1 MDMPL
6 HFGPMSAWSV
16 IIFTVLLLALT
27 EYFRK
32 TFQTQ
37 RDAGVDKKEITE
49 RLKRLESSIEKLD
62 DHVRDGHNE
71 ERVVSRREFNGLGD
85 RVNRHE
91 REMGEIHGEARQALA
106 LGKEAALGVSHL
118 TQRLEDLIGPLSA
131 QVNEIYRMKLA
142 EQRGQGGSPHS

>member
-1 MDMPL
+1 MPV

-16 IIFTVLLLALT
+16 IIFGVLSLALT

-37 RDAGVDKKEITE
+37 KDAELERKEIIAW
-49 RLKRLESSIEKLD
+49 LKRLDGTMEKMD
-62 DHVRDGHNE
+62 GHIRDGHSE
-71 ERVVSRREFNGLGD
+71 DRIVSRREFNGLGD
-85 RVNRHE
+85 RVNKHE

-118 TQRLEDLIGPLSA
+118 SQRMEDLIGPLSA
-131 QVNEIYRMKLA
+131 QVNQIDQMKVA
-142 EQRGQGGSPHS
+142 EQRRNGTG

>member
-1 MDMPL
+1 MPV
-6 HFGPMSAWSV
+6 HFGPMSAWMV
-16 IIFTVLLLALT
+16 IITGVLLLAMT
-27 EYFRK
+27 EYFRR

-37 RDAGVDKKEITE
+37 RDAVSE
-49 RLKRLESSIEKLD
+49 RRELCDRLDRIEKAMGKMD
-62 DHVRDGHNE
+62 DHIRDG
-71 ERVVSRREFNGLGD
+71 RSDDKVVSRREFNGLGD

-131 QVNEIYRMKLA
+131 QVNEIYRMKIA
-142 EQRGQGGSPHS
+142 ESRLNGKPHA